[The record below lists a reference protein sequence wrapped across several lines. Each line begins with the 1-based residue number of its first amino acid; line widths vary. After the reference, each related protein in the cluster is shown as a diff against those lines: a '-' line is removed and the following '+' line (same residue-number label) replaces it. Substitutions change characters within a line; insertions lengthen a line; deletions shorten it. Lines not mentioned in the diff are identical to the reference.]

1 MSNTLCAGRRGACPS
16 CRFVRLVRD
25 CYARVTLPYIN
36 LDHLD
41 LASKNK
47 IRISG
52 ML

>member
-1 MSNTLCAGRRGACPS
+1 MSNTLYAERRGACPS
-16 CRFVRLVRD
+16 CRLIGLVRD
-25 CYARVTLPYIN
+25 CNARVTLRYIN

-52 ML
+52 IP